1 MEPLR
6 HCFAAMSCALELQVF
21 APAELAARACRAVE
35 DEVRRIEAKYSRYRA
50 DSLVGRIN
58 AAAGGAAVAVD
69 EETAALLD
77 FAATCHRT
85 SGGLFDITSGA
96 LRQAWKFETGRL
108 PTAEE
113 IAAARA
119 RIGWDKLRWEAP
131 LIGLPLPGMEIDLS
145 GLGKEYAA
153 DRAAALL
160 LAHGC
165 SAALVNFGGDV
176 CATGPRPDGTPWQV
190 GIRHP
195 RRPGELLATL
205 PLHRGGLAT
214 SGDYERGM
222 TVGGRRYGHLLNPLT
237 GWPAEGMACATV
249 LADTCLVAGAL
260 ASCAMLHG
268 AGGLDFLAGCGAPY
282 LAMDAN
288 GGCAAR
294 DGDGLAATADARMG
308 ACQPCSC

>member
-113 IAAARA
+113 IAAART

-131 LIGLPLPGMEIDLS
+131 LIGLPLPGMEIDLG